1 MKKSIK
7 LTVSFFLIFSF
18 ISCNTRERPE
28 SLNLV
33 FPRTIHLN
41 LSEVTTDSLN
51 LSNIAKKIE
60 YIPLQSTDSS
70 LMNYFNEYAIT
81 KDYIFIQNE
90 LEVLKFSKDGQFIKS
105 IFKVGR
111 GPEEASARCFT
122 VDENGK
128 LIYVF
133 DQISRKIKIYSFD
146 GRYINTINRTIS
158 PPEYWTWSI
167 GFFHDNLFVATAQN
181 PKVKYLYSFFDLKR
195 DSIRVIYNNYRN
207 YIKSQE
213 NKRPITPW
221 DYSFQ
226 ITDSTVLFK
235 EKFCDTIFSVN
246 KEFHTSPRYIIDLD
260 KQKFE
265 WEDWRDHGMFSFTS
279 NIQDGYWVQSFM
291 ETESFLFLVLLSRK
305 RSEIFSVYNKNSDLL
320 KSFTRKQFEGV
331 YDQVYIR
338 NDLDK
343 IAPFPPMNQK
353 GYMVYKD
360 NCLYGVIEAEEFA
373 KAYNKATEKTKKA
386 TKYLR
391 EMAAVFK
398 DIDEFSNPVIMRV
411 YLK

>member
-1 MKKSIK
+1 MKISLK
-7 LTVSFFLIFSF
+7 LAASFFLILNFT
-18 ISCNTRERPE
+18 SCITREKYE
-28 SLNLV
+28 SLKLD
-33 FPRTIHLN
+33 FPKTIHLN
-41 LSEVTTDSLN
+41 LSESTTDSLS
-51 LSNIAKKIE
+51 LSDIAEKVE

-70 LMNYFNEYAIT
+70 MMDCFFEFAIT
-81 KDYIFIQNE
+81 KDYIFIQNGLQILSFNKHGE
-90 LEVLKFSKDGQFIKS
+90 FMKS
-105 IFKVGR
+105 LFKVGR
-111 GPEEASARCFT
+111 GPEEASADCFA

-128 LIYVF
+128 LIYVL
-133 DQISRKIKIYSFD
+133 DQISRNIKIYGFD
-146 GRYINTINRTIS
+146 GRYISTSKKSIS
-158 PPEYWTWSI
+158 PTEYWTWSI

-181 PKVKYLYSFFDLKR
+181 PKVKYLYSCFDLKS
-195 DSIRVIYNNYRN
+195 DSIRVIYKNYRN
-207 YIKSQE
+207 YNKLQE
-213 NKRPITPW
+213 NKTPITPW